1 MHGGALFGVIA
12 AAGAAACFD
21 GAVILQAREAREV
34 PHEHGLR
41 LSLLTRLVR
50 RPLWL
55 AGTALAILGWPLQLL
70 ALWLAPVTVVM
81 PTLAFGMVLLLT
93 AGHFVLHEPVGRREW
108 LAAAAVIAGVAVLSV
123 TAPDHTDHVRSAA
136 AAAIPVA
143 ALALIALLP
152 LLLRAREAS
161 TWLLIVGAG
170 SAFSLSAVGSKLV
183 TVELGRGS
191 WGSGLLLAALTAT
204 AAGIGFLTDMT
215 ALQRMPATRAAPAIF
230 VLETV
235 IAVALAPLMFGEDWS
250 TTPGGGTLLG
260 AGMLMTLAGGAVLG
274 SSHAVV
280 AAGESDDQV
289 GGGRS
294 RTVTQIGPAG

>member
-1 MHGGALFGVIA
+1 MLGVLA

-41 LSLLTRLVR
+41 LSLLTALVR

-55 AGTALAILGWPLQLL
+55 VGTALAVLGWPLQLL

-93 AGHFVLHEPVGRREW
+93 AGHFVLNEPVGRREW

-123 TAPDHTDHVRSAA
+123 TAPDHTDQVRSAA

-143 ALALIALLP
+143 ALALVALAP
-152 LLLRAREAS
+152 LLLRGRVGSA
-161 TWLLIVGAG
+161 WLLIVGAG

-191 WGSGLLLAALTAT
+191 WGPGLLLAALTAV
-204 AAGIGFLTDMT
+204 AAGVGFLIDMT
-215 ALQRMPATRAAPAIF
+215 ALQQMAATRAAPAIF

-250 TTPGGGTLLG
+250 ATPGGGTLLG
-260 AGMLMTLAGGAVLG
+260 LGMLMTLAGGAVLG
-274 SSHAVV
+274 ASHAVI
-280 AAGESDDQV
+280 AASEGDDQV
-289 GGGRS
+289 PGGRPCA
-294 RTVTQIGPAG
+294 VGEVGPAG